1 MAQVFGLFGSQR
13 PGGPGVFVHQG
24 GQLAAGDPAFH
35 SPQRARAE
43 DLRIAQ
49 AKAGVSL
56 TLGARCAAI
65 NSRCNA
71 FGPNQFLVAGTVE
84 GSSIF
89 TLREVKMMSGYRD
102 VPGSVC
108 LRRALLSAD

>member
-13 PGGPGVFVHQG
+13 LGGPSVFDHQS
-24 GQLAAGDPAFH
+24 GQLAAGDPAFY

-49 AKAGVSL
+49 AKAGVSP

-71 FGPNQFLVAGTVE
+71 SGPNQFLAASRVE

-89 TLREVKMMSGYRD
+89 TLREVKMRLGYRD
-102 VPGSVC
+102 VPESVC